1 VKTIVNYRPTFFVGR
16 DSFLQELHALL
27 QSKRLVAISAPAG
40 MGKTAVALE
49 YARRFSR
56 AYESLFYLNM
66 ASTASWLADS
76 LELAELLA
84 LPIPAD
90 EQNVV
95 GINQALQKWLAQ
107 HPNTLLIV
115 DNVGSIDLPVA
126 TEQASGHMLFLT
138 RKSINDASL
147 SHIYLAALEAEEGAL
162 LLLRQSGQL
171 TADALLEQVDAE
183 AGALAR
189 TLADAMDGLPLALAL
204 AGVYMR
210 TTRSNLREFLATY
223 REYAARL
230 VQLKVSKNKSI
241 DALAITC
248 SLPALFVKKTLPLA
262 TELLRFCAILAPVDI
277 LPEFFLQGASELT
290 PALQAFTQNPALLDE
305 ALALL
310 SSLGLLVI
318 DEASGALSM
327 QMSVQETLCQ
337 AQAQELRNS
346 LVTRALRAFSLLL
359 PAQEQA
365 TPAARTRVAAH
376 VLHLAKLSSEWII
389 PHKEVAD
396 VFGWAA
402 SLLWKQGLIQE
413 AELLLRKAL
422 MIWERVLGTGHEKVN
437 QATYDLGTLN
447 ALLENCAEAETL
459 LQNAMLARSR
469 ALGAA
474 HPDVIFCLLDLA
486 NIYSEQGKDDETRA
500 CYLEA
505 LKIGEPAL
513 GQEHPLLVVAA
524 HKLALLAVK
533 EEKFAE
539 AETYYQRILPL
550 YEANLGMADS
560 TTQAC
565 VEQMAMVFV
574 KQEKYAAAEAVLLRL
589 LPVYEATFGLEDSR
603 TQGCLEQMANALL
616 EQEKFAQA
624 EEAFQRLLA
633 AKERASSIADPA
645 IRMLMQRIAECALM
659 QEGLTQAEDIYQRLL
674 AFCESATGQEQ
685 NEIRHYLEKLA
696 FVYLLEGKPA
706 EAESMYQRLS
716 QTSA

>member
-1 VKTIVNYRPTFFVGR
+1 MGVRNFVKTIVNNRPTFFVGR

-49 YARRFSR
+49 YARRFSH

-76 LELAELLA
+76 LELAERLA

-90 EQNVV
+90 EQHLV
-95 GINQALQKWLAQ
+95 GINQALQNWLAQ
-107 HPNTLLIV
+107 HPKTLLIV
-115 DNVGSIDLPVA
+115 DNVGSIALPVA

-138 RKSINDASL
+138 RKPINDASL

-171 TADALLEQVDAE
+171 AADAPLEQGNAE
-183 AGALAR
+183 AGAVAR
-189 TLADAMDGLPLALAL
+189 TLADEMAGLPLALAL
-204 AGVYMR
+204 AGVYVR

-290 PALQAFTQNPALLDE
+290 PALQAFTQKPALLDE

-310 SSLGLLVI
+310 SALGLLVI
-318 DEASGALSM
+318 DEESGALSM
-327 QMSVQETLCQ
+327 QMAVQETLCQ

-359 PAQEQA
+359 PAREQA
-365 TPAARTRVAAH
+365 TPATRMRVAAH

-402 SLLWKQGLIQE
+402 SALWEQGLIPD

-422 MIWERVLGTGHEKVN
+422 MIWERVLGTGHETVN
-437 QATYDLGTLN
+437 LAMYNLGTLN
-447 ALLENCAEAETL
+447 ALLENYAEAETL
-459 LQNAMLARSR
+459 LQNALLARSR

-474 HPDVIFCLLDLA
+474 HPDVILCLLDLA
-486 NIYSEQGKDDETRA
+486 NIYTEQGKDDETRA

-533 EEKFAE
+533 EEEFVE
-539 AETYYQRILPL
+539 AEMLFQRVLPL
-550 YEANLGMADS
+550 YQGALG
-560 TTQAC
+560 
-565 VEQMAMVFV
+565 EQHPQTLV
-574 KQEKYAAAEAVLLRL
+574 
-589 LPVYEATFGLEDSR
+589 
-603 TQGCLEQMANALL
+603 CLEQMAAVFAHLDRFEDAQEALQRVLRVKEQALGKNDVELVGILLALGQIYLSQERFAEAEVYLQRIIAIYEQMPDAQPLNAVLL
-616 EQEKFAQA
+616 FGNLATALESQGKQAQA
-624 EEAFQRLLA
+624 EWLTQKARVWIEQRLRSA
-633 AKERASSIADPA
+633 IAPKE
-645 IRMLMQRIAECALM
+645 
-659 QEGLTQAEDIYQRLL
+659 
-674 AFCESATGQEQ
+674 
-685 NEIRHYLEKLA
+685 
-696 FVYLLEGKPA
+696 
-706 EAESMYQRLS
+706 
-716 QTSA
+716 